1 MRKNSGFQFEQKI
14 KSDLALFGIVPDGQ
28 ELLVA
33 LSGGPD
39 SICLVHI
46 LHKLGYK
53 ITAVHVNY
61 KLRGAAS
68 DQDEKFTASWCLQKG
83 IEYVHTSFETK
94 SIASKQKEGIEET
107 ARKLRYKWFGT
118 VCKERKIKYI
128 LTGHHLNDQAELI
141 LMNLIR
147 GTGLEGVKGMMFN
160 SSLPYS
166 RQDAKLILLR
176 PLLSRSKKEILEYLH
191 MENIEFRID
200 ASNEQS
206 EFTRNKIR
214 NKILP
219 LTESININAVK
230 HIAEFG
236 HKVQAFLPFYNQ
248 YISNLSKK
256 LTTNIKGEVKIKI
269 TEEINEYSL
278 FYLLSPYGFNEDTV
292 GQMYQ
297 AVRNQNKGRKFISKS
312 HTAYTGNM
320 EIDIISRIPGPV
332 LFDIESIPFT
342 VLYHHGVIGIE
353 NCTRTLLPA
362 LNRSIINGDDI
373 CFPLTLRNWLPGDRM
388 KPLGMKGRSKK
399 IKEILTDHKISGAD
413 KKSAL
418 VLINKGEI
426 IWLYPANTISDTVK
440 IKEDTKKYICIEIK
454 PTL

>member
-166 RQDAKLILLR
+166 SQDVKLILLR
-176 PLLSRSKKEILEYLH
+176 PLLFRSKEEILEYLH

-200 ASNEQS
+200 ASNEHS

-219 LTESININAVK
+219 LTESINTNAVK

-297 AVRNQNKGRKFISKS
+297 AVRNQNKSRKFISKS

-373 CFPLTLRNWLPGDRM
+373 FFPLTLRNWLPGDRM

-440 IKEDTKKYICIEIK
+440 IKDDTKKYICIEIK